1 VAFAFIFGGNGRV
14 KSHRFSYVGSSY
26 RQLAQLIFFGKDVAR
41 IVESHLVGYGE
52 EEMKG
57 TFFALMLILP
67 MAAFAASNPDGS
79 FYKHAAEGGIAE
91 VDAGRLAQDKGNS
104 QQVKDFGAM
113 MVKDHS
119 AANEKLQALAA
130 SKNITLPTT
139 PSVTQM
145 ASKAKLD
152 VLSGDAFDKSYVKG
166 QVVAHRQTIALFRKE
181 ISSGQDSDAKAFA
194 AATLPTVKA
203 HLKAIT
209 AIAADMG
216 IKTK

>member
-1 VAFAFIFGGNGRV
+1 MVA
-14 KSHRFSYVGSSY
+14 
-26 RQLAQLIFFGKDVAR
+26 L
-41 IVESHLVGYGE
+41 
-52 EEMKG
+52 
-57 TFFALMLILP
+57 
-67 MAAFAASNPDGS
+67 AASSPDAS
-79 FYKHAAEGGIAE
+79 FYKGAAEGGMAE

-130 SKNITLPTT
+130 SKSITLPSTA
-139 PSVTQM
+139 SVGQM

-152 VLSGDAFDKSYVKG
+152 VLSGATFDKSYVKG
-166 QVVAHRQTIALFRKE
+166 QISAHRQTIALFRKE
-181 ISSGQDSDAKAFA
+181 ISSGQDADAKAFA
-194 AATLPTVKA
+194 TATLPTVKA

-216 IKTK
+216 IKTT